1 MDGGI
6 RSEVGLVEIVDKN
19 WISLFISITCI
30 VSNFAI
36 WVKIYWLSLS
46 VKVRDKTKTEM
57 INMINIMKI
66 ITMENKG
73 FSLVEL
79 MVAVGIIGSMSAV
92 AVPNYAK
99 FKAKSL
105 QATAQQNLSNIYTL
119 QNLYF
124 TEHDEYGK
132 ATDIEFSANDSKYKY
147 NIGIT
152 STPATAIPAV
162 AGGTDP
168 THVTSGDTIGFKA
181 TAKSDGKLAACSTKP
196 DNWCV
201 NQAKMLTNDPDDT
214 DGIPIEKTKPCAQEE
229 QGDDSPTSIQD
240 FSNGSC

>member
-1 MDGGI
+1 M
-6 RSEVGLVEIVDKN
+6 
-19 WISLFISITCI
+19 
-30 VSNFAI
+30 
-36 WVKIYWLSLS
+36 
-46 VKVRDKTKTEM
+46 KT
-57 INMINIMKI
+57 
-66 ITMENKG
+66 ITMGNKG

-124 TEHDEYGK
+124 TEHDEYGG
-132 ATDIEFSANDSKYKY
+132 ADEIEFSANDSKYDY
-147 NIGIT
+147 QVGIT
-152 STPATAIPAV
+152 NNPGEPIPAKARGV
-162 AGGTDP
+162 SIDPVGGTEDK
-168 THVTSGDTIGFKA
+168 IGFKA
-181 TAKSDGKLAACSTKP
+181 TAKSAGKLAACSTKP

-214 DGIPIEKTKPCAQEE
+214 DGIPIEKTKPCAQTE

>member
-1 MDGGI
+1 M
-6 RSEVGLVEIVDKN
+6 
-19 WISLFISITCI
+19 
-30 VSNFAI
+30 
-36 WVKIYWLSLS
+36 
-46 VKVRDKTKTEM
+46 KT
-57 INMINIMKI
+57 

-105 QATAQQNLSNIYTL
+105 QATAQQNLSNVYTL

-162 AGGTDP
+162 TGGTDP

-201 NQAKMLTNDPDDT
+201 NQAKMLTNDPKTGSDT
-214 DGIPIEKTKPCAQEE
+214 TGIPVADTLPCAQTEE
-229 QGDDSPTSIQD
+229 GNDSATSDKD